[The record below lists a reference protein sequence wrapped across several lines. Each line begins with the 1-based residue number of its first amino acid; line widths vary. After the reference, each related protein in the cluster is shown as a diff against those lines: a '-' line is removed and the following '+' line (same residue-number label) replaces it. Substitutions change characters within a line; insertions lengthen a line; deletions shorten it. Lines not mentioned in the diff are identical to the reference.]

1 MMVLGCNASNA
12 PFRNPKRRLP
22 SHKRH
27 DMNVMFALRRLLGED
42 VRVTGIEDG
51 HGGSPEG
58 LTTRVSEVDLS
69 RGMKSKY
76 VVLPSKV

>member
-1 MMVLGCNASNA
+1 
-12 PFRNPKRRLP
+12 
-22 SHKRH
+22 
-27 DMNVMFALRRLLGED
+27 MNVMFALRRLLGED

-58 LTTRVSEVDLS
+58 LTTRVSEIDLS

-76 VVLPSKV
+76 VVLPSKVF